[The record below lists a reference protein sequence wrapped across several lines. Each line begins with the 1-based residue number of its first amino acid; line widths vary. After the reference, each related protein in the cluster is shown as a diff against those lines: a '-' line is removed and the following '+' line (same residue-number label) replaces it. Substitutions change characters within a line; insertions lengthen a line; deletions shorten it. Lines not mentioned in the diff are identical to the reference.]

1 MTRTPDQWA
10 DDAAAVNVQADNVA
24 DNPELAPTYQQY
36 ADIITDQ
43 ANLEHDEQQ

>member
-10 DDAAAVNVQADNVA
+10 DDASTVNAQADNVA
-24 DNPELAPTYQQY
+24 ENPDLAPTYQQF

-43 ANLEHDEQQ
+43 ANHENDEQR